1 MNALSRVFWRP
12 GPSPATASSA
22 SRNLSQL
29 IAKPFRFGKQPQSQP
44 QPRSTQIRH
53 DSTKTP
59 GQAKL
64 PSQPQPAKP
73 SPPKEDPIPS
83 SSNVAPLPIWE
94 RLGPFTWAAHSY
106 GRAQRRRP
114 YVTQLCSSLVIAFCA
129 DASVQ
134 RMNHGPYDPKRT
146 TRSLIIGG
154 ISSIPSYNWFLWL
167 AQNFNYS
174 SRILSLLTKVA
185 VNQVFFTPIFN
196 TYFFGMQAML
206 AGEGLRASWNRVCQT
221 VPTSVVNSLKV
232 WPAVTAIN
240 FTFIPLEYRSI
251 FAGVFAVGW
260 QTYLMFLNRKAEDA
274 KAAASG
280 SAVVP
285 IQAGVTEV
293 SASPAAALALAPSKP

>member
-1 MNALSRVFWRP
+1 MNALARMFLRP
-12 GPSPATASSA
+12 GPSSAPATASS
-22 SRNLSQL
+22 NLGQL
-29 IAKPFRFGKQPQSQP
+29 ITKSFRFGKQQP
-44 QPRSTQIRH
+44 KSRSTQIRNN
-53 DSTKTP
+53 STKP
-59 GQAKL
+59 
-64 PSQPQPAKP
+64 PSEPTKT

-106 GRAQRRRP
+106 GRAQRKRP

-134 RMNHGPYDPKRT
+134 RMNRGPYDPKRT

-185 VNQVFFTPIFN
+185 INQVFFTPLFN
-196 TYFFGMQAML
+196 TYFFGMQALL

-274 KAAASG
+274 KTAAL
-280 SAVVP
+280 AVLP
-285 IQAGVTEV
+285 AEATAKKATEV
-293 SASPAAALALAPSKP
+293 SPSPAGAFALVPSKS